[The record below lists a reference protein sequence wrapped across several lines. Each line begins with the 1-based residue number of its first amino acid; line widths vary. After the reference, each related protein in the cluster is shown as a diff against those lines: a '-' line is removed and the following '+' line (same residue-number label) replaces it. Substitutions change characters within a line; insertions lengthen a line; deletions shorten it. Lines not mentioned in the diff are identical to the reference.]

1 MIEWALYTQCAY
13 LSLDAFNSSTASLND
28 EPRRALARHKILVV
42 FPVPGGPWKTMH
54 NAKYIE
60 LIQKYQPHPETEN
73 KNYMF
78 EKTLLLFITTLA
90 LEVFDYLCRL
100 PSKWTANR
108 NIW

>member
-1 MIEWALYTQCAY
+1 M
-13 LSLDAFNSSTASLND
+13 
-28 EPRRALARHKILVV
+28 
-42 FPVPGGPWKTMH
+42 
-54 NAKYIE
+54 
-60 LIQKYQPHPETEN
+60 QKYQPHPETEN